1 MTIESVTMRVLVV
14 LIPALHGLM
23 PALDVL
29 VRVLAVLM
37 PALCVLV
44 RALAVLMP
52 ALGVLVR
59 VLSVL
64 VRVLVGKQKKPSAR
78 KQKAPHQPFTQL
90 SIPFN
95 FYCF

>member
-1 MTIESVTMRVLVV
+1 MTIESVTMRVLFV

-23 PALDVL
+23 PALGVL
-29 VRVLAVLM
+29 VRV
-37 PALCVLV
+37 
-44 RALAVLMP
+44 LAVLMP

-90 SIPFN
+90 YIPFN
-95 FYCF
+95 FYSF